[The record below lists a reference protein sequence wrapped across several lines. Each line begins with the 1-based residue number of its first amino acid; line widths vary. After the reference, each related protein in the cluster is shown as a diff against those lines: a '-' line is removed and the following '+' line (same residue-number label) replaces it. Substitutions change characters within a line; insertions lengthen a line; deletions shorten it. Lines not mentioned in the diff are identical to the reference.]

1 MKVSQNIDGN
11 ICQGDKNVR
20 GRKWECFEALSVI
33 TRNSSSSVA
42 RDFSGHN
49 QHLIEG
55 ARNYD
60 GAEDELLIDCEV
72 STGCWLITRA
82 SDWLLAYN
90 AGL

>member
-1 MKVSQNIDGN
+1 MHHLCKCQVMRCKIITKSV
-11 ICQGDKNVR
+11 CQGDKNVR

-33 TRNSSSSVA
+33 TRNSNTSVA

-60 GAEDELLIDCEV
+60 GAEDELLVDCEV
-72 STGCWLITRA
+72 
-82 SDWLLAYN
+82 N
-90 AGL
+90 NGL

>member
-1 MKVSQNIDGN
+1 MHHLCKCLVMMCTNELLTSV
-11 ICQGDKNVR
+11 CQGDKNVR

-33 TRNSSSSVA
+33 TRNSNTSVA

-60 GAEDELLIDCEV
+60 GAEDELLVDCEV
-72 STGCWLITRA
+72 
-82 SDWLLAYN
+82 N
-90 AGL
+90 NGL